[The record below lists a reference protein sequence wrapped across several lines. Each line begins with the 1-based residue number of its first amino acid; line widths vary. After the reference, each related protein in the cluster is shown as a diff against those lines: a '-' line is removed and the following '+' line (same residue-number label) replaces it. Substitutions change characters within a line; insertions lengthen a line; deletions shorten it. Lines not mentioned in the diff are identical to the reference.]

1 MALFKIKRGL
11 AANLPTN
18 SIEGYCYV
26 TTDDKKFYIDI
37 ATAETASDSSRI
49 CLNAAY
55 ADSAGSVAWNNISSK
70 PTFSGGTTT
79 LAWNT
84 SHTIANVVGN

>member
-1 MALFKIKRGL
+1 MALFKIKKGL
-11 AANLPTN
+11 ATNLPSTTT
-18 SIEGYCYV
+18 EGCCYI
-26 TTDDKKFYIDI
+26 TTDTKKLYIDLVS
-37 ATAETASDSSRI
+37 ATSTEDNRI

-55 ADSAGSVAWNNISSK
+55 ADSAGSVTWNNVSSK

-84 SHTIANVVGN
+84 SHTIANVGGN